1 MDPALRA
8 TFTDVLFQM
17 EPRWVASEAIPIPHW
32 STGVLEAAV
41 LVTLSVGAVIQAP
54 PDTLRQAEREA
65 TRAARL
71 YEQALVWTAPRRFG
85 GRSPDR
91 CDERIGRFCFWF
103 GSPDT
108 PRRPIEPEA
117 PEAVAARDRAI
128 HAFRRWFA
136 LAPGEADAAGPLIRY
151 LIESE
156 RTSEALAAARA
167 HVWAAESSPESLLL
181 LGLALHYV
189 RDFVAA
195 ESAFD
200 SARALLDPDERGRL
214 DDVRVLLEP
223 AEQSHYRDLDDY
235 LRARYEARYW
245 ALADPSRLEPGNE
258 RRSAHYA
265 RHGWSR
271 VMARAP
277 RVDGRIRWGRDHD
290 EIVLRYGVPTGRYRI
305 LDPPG
310 MLNRP
315 TTLAESFDPRQV
327 ALGPGGLVTDG
338 VGFTPPPGTR
348 PEIDRDTAR
357 TAYAPLGVR
366 RTQGLI
372 LQASVFPGREEA
384 VVRVDALLPP
394 DTVDPRV
401 PVGPRGLLVLL
412 DTLGQEVARTPAT
425 PDFLN
430 DSLTVLTAEQRV
442 PPGSYIYHV
451 EIRDDSTGLAGLAQY
466 RIDVPGA
473 DGLALSDIL
482 VAVPGMAGPPTS
494 RADPD
499 LEATARLTLLPDQEI
514 SLYAEVSGLG
524 VDTAGASFDV
534 QWWVERAED
543 DGLLRRAA
551 RWVGERIGVLEEERP
566 TRVSWEEATTGEA
579 QILFVTLALA
589 ELRPGLHRLGLRV
602 RDLVT
607 GAERTATRL
616 IRIDPAAAPLT
627 PRRHS

>member
-8 TFTDVLFQM
+8 TLADVLFQM
-17 EPRWVASEAIPIPHW
+17 EPQRVASRAIPIPQW
-32 STGVLEAAV
+32 SADVLEAAV
-41 LVTLSVGAVIQAP
+41 LVTLSVGGLIQAP

-65 TRAARL
+65 TRAARR

-117 PEAVAARDRAI
+117 PEVETARDGAI

-136 LAPGEADAAGPLIRY
+136 LAAGEADAAGPLIRY

-156 RTSEALAAARA
+156 RAGEAVAAARA
-167 HVWAAESSPESLLL
+167 HVWAAETSPESLLL
-181 LGLALHYV
+181 LGLALHYA
-189 RDFVAA
+189 RDFVGS

-200 SARALLDPDERGRL
+200 SARALLDPDERRRL
-214 DDVRVLLEP
+214 DDVGVLLER
-223 AEQSHYRDLDDY
+223 AEQSHYNDLDDD
-235 LRARYEARYW
+235 LREQYEARFW

-277 RVDGRIRWGRDHD
+277 RVEGRIRWGRDHH
-290 EIVLRYGVPTGRYRI
+290 EIVLRYGLPTGRYRI
-305 LDPPG
+305 LDSPS

-327 ALGPGGLVTDG
+327 ALGPGGLLTDG

-348 PEIDRDTAR
+348 SEIARDTSR

-366 RTQGLI
+366 RTQGLV
-372 LQASVFPGREEA
+372 LQASVFPGREEG
-384 VVRVDALLPP
+384 VFRVDALLPP
-394 DTVDPRV
+394 DTVEPRV
-401 PVGPRGLLVLL
+401 PARPRGLLVLL
-412 DTLGQEVARTPAT
+412 DTLGQEVARAPAT
-425 PDFLN
+425 PGFLS

-442 PPGSYIYHV
+442 PSGSYIYHV
-451 EIRDDSTGLAGLAQY
+451 EVRDDSTGLAGLAQY
-466 RIDVPGA
+466 RIDVPRA
-473 DGLALSDIL
+473 DGLTLSDIL
-482 VAVPGMAGPPTS
+482 VAVPGMAAPPTS

-514 SLYAEVSGLG
+514 SLYAELSGLG

-534 QWWVERAED
+534 EWWVERVEG

-551 RWVGERIGVLEEERP
+551 RWVGERIGLLEEERP
-566 TRVSWEEATTGEA
+566 TRVSWEEASRDEA
-579 QILFVTLALA
+579 QILFVTLTLTD
-589 ELRPGLHRLGLRV
+589 LRPGLHRLGLRV
-602 RDLVT
+602 RDRVT
-607 GAERTATRL
+607 GDERTATRL
-616 IRIDPAAAPLT
+616 IRIDPAAAPLP
-627 PRRHS
+627 PRRRS